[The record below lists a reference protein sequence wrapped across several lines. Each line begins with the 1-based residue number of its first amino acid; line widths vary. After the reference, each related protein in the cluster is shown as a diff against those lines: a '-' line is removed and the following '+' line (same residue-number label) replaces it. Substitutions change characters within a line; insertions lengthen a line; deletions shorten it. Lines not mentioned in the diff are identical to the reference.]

1 MFKDRLETKHL
12 FLSKAKLSDYK
23 DLYKNYWS
31 QEDTAR
37 YMLWRVC
44 KNERE
49 AKEKLSRM
57 LNSQSDNIFFVVHE
71 KQSQEAIGTAG
82 MREIKPHIFE
92 DAGIGIGNKFTRK
105 GYGKEIL
112 NCLVSYCFNELD
124 AKKIICKCDKR
135 NIASSKLQLSCG
147 FEYLHS
153 EEAIKRKDNEK
164 FIADFYE
171 LTKEKYLKNKKSL
184 IKNK

>member
-1 MFKDRLETKHL
+1 MFKDRLETEHL
-12 FLSKAKLSDYK
+12 ILTKARLSDYK

-31 QEDTAR
+31 QEDTAK

-44 KNERE
+44 KSEIE

-57 LNSQSDNIFFVVHE
+57 LNSQNSNIIFIVYE

-82 MREIKPHIFE
+82 IREVEPHIFE

-112 NCLVSYCFNELD
+112 NCLVSYCFNELG
-124 AKKIICKCDKR
+124 AQKIICKCDRR
-135 NIASSKLQLSCG
+135 NISSSKLQLSCG
-147 FEYLHS
+147 FNYSRS
-153 EEAIKRKDNEK
+153 EETIKKKDNEK

-171 LTKEKYLKNKKSL
+171 LTKENYLKLNRSH